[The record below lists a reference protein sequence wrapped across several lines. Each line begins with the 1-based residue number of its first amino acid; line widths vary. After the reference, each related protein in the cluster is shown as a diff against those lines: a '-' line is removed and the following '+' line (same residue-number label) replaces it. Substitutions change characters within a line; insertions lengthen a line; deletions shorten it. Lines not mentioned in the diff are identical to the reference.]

1 MNSYILKILFQATQR
16 NLTHA
21 HCVFQ
26 PWPNYTAGKYN
37 LSVILVHGGGEQI
50 KLNESVPIYYYNSSN
65 LALRNVTPY
74 EILKDD
80 LPENVILVGNGFFD
94 WKETVCYFNSSESK
108 DIIFLNETH
117 LKCKVSVYT
126 GGEGQNAH
134 CFAKGWKSVN
144 LKSLGFTNKEI
155 LSFSKDSD
163 QGWSPLIALHI
174 FLLTAIFYII

>member
-1 MNSYILKILFQATQR
+1 MDSYILTILFQATQR

-26 PWPNYTAGKYN
+26 PWTNYTAGKYN
-37 LSVILVHGGGEQI
+37 LSVILVHDGGEQI

-80 LPENVILVGNGFFD
+80 LPEYVTLVGNGFFD

-108 DIIFLNETH
+108 EIIFLNETH

-126 GGEGQNAH
+126 EGGGGVKMLIVSP
-134 CFAKGWKSVN
+134 KGEN
-144 LKSLGFTNKEI
+144 
-155 LSFSKDSD
+155 
-163 QGWSPLIALHI
+163 QLI
-174 FLLTAIFYII
+174 

>member
-1 MNSYILKILFQATQR
+1 M
-16 NLTHA
+16 
-21 HCVFQ
+21 
-26 PWPNYTAGKYN
+26 
-37 LSVILVHGGGEQI
+37 ILVHGGGEQI

-134 CFAKGWKSVN
+134 CFAKG
-144 LKSLGFTNKEI
+144 
-155 LSFSKDSD
+155 
-163 QGWSPLIALHI
+163 
-174 FLLTAIFYII
+174 